1 MYVFLVWNVFTHT
14 VNTEINSHVREW
26 EETLLTQLTTTLLG
40 NMTIDEFIDGHNVG
54 PVHVCRVLF
63 SNMHITSPLTGLLL
77 WNERGRLHAK
87 RRFLVI
93 APLNYAH
100 GHAYASAFNR
110 LTRFMCVPPV
120 CHIQIFPWISTWEAR
135 CAGRQAASVQTC
147 INITSLHLVYVIAP
161 LTPQRVMCRLLT
173 SKRLLI
179 ITSGTCLLSMLMTTT
194 VYLSCFYSNS
204 LSKYI

>member
-1 MYVFLVWNVFTHT
+1 MCGNVYEEYENVFSSENILHSSPRQFE
-14 VNTEINSHVREW
+14 VD
-26 EETLLTQLTTTLLG
+26 TLSTRDTTTLLG
-40 NMTIDEFIDGHNVG
+40 NMTIDELIDEQRVGSVHVG
-54 PVHVCRVLF
+54 PLLF

-120 CHIQIFPWISTWEAR
+120 CHIRIFP
-135 CAGRQAASVQTC
+135 
-147 INITSLHLVYVIAP
+147 
-161 LTPQRVMCRLLT
+161 
-173 SKRLLI
+173 
-179 ITSGTCLLSMLMTTT
+179 
-194 VYLSCFYSNS
+194 
-204 LSKYI
+204 

>member
-1 MYVFLVWNVFTHT
+1 MRLITYRFSKIYSLSYNQCWPLSTMIWGWHIDCTINDDIFRKYDERRIYRL
-14 VNTEINSHVREW
+14 TEHK
-26 EETLLTQLTTTLLG
+26 TG
-40 NMTIDEFIDGHNVG
+40 
-54 PVHVCRVLF
+54 HVCRLLF

-120 CHIQIFPWISTWEAR
+120 CHIQIFPWISTWEAQ
-135 CAGRQAASVQTC
+135 CARLPLFNLT
-147 INITSLHLVYVIAP
+147 INSLVHLFHVTVC
-161 LTPQRVMCRLLT
+161 LTPQRLMCSDCWLL
-173 SKRLLI
+173 RRH
-179 ITSGTCLLSMLMTTT
+179 
-194 VYLSCFYSNS
+194 
-204 LSKYI
+204 

>member
-1 MYVFLVWNVFTHT
+1 MLKKIHCGRDARRVTFGKYDDWWIYRRTAAG
-14 VNTEINSHVREW
+14 S
-26 EETLLTQLTTTLLG
+26 
-40 NMTIDEFIDGHNVG
+40 
-54 PVHVCRVLF
+54 VHVCRLLF

-135 CAGRQAASVQTC
+135 LA
-147 INITSLHLVYVIAP
+147 
-161 LTPQRVMCRLLT
+161 CRLCARLHYHHFTPSVLCYRAVYSAACNVHRLST

-179 ITSGTCLLSMLMTTT
+179 ITSGTCLLVMLM
-194 VYLSCFYSNS
+194 
-204 LSKYI
+204 